1 MTDRRDLLG
10 QLLTF
15 TKELRR
21 NEDQAAAA
29 QGVSMWQY
37 AVLSVAAARAGL
49 NQAEAA
55 AMLGYSRN
63 RIIADIDTL
72 QEKGLLTRERAADRR
87 ANTLLIT
94 PAGLRVMRTI
104 RADIHRGED
113 EILAGLT
120 QAERDELDRLAGRIS
135 TLMTERR
142 QASAS

>member
-37 AVLSVAAARAGL
+37 AVLSVAAARPGL

-94 PAGLRVMRTI
+94 PAGLSVMRTI

-120 QAERDELDRLAGRIS
+120 QTERDELDRLAGRIS

>member
-10 QLLTF
+10 QLLAF

-29 QGVSMWQY
+29 HGVSMWQY
-37 AVLSVAAARAGL
+37 AVLSVAAAHAGL

-55 AMLGYSRN
+55 AVLGYSRN

-72 QEKGLLTRERAADRR
+72 QEMGLLTRERAADRR

-94 PAGLRVMRTI
+94 DAGLRVMRKVK
-104 RADIHRGED
+104 ADIHRGED

-120 QAERDELDRLAGRIS
+120 QAERDEFDRLAGRIS
-135 TLMTERR
+135 LLMSERR
-142 QASAS
+142 APSAS